1 MTDMTGSVVSLW
13 LKPEHGRPMQP
24 VPEIE
29 LVAGRGIRGNADQ
42 GGWRHVT
49 IIDEAAWQEAEAEL
63 GATIDPSARRANVLV
78 RSVDLRESRGKL
90 LRLGKAVIRIEGQT
104 RPCEQMDDAF
114 QGLRAALGP
123 HWRAGA
129 YGQIIEGGT
138 IRPEDRAEI
147 STLLRYRR
155 RLPGTG
161 FLASPLGIG
170 DVADPA
176 ISLET
181 SVALL
186 RRAID
191 AGLNVFDT
199 APNYENGLSE
209 TIVGHAV
216 RTDRDSLFVIDKI
229 DDHQAPVQPQIDGSL
244 RRLGTHAD
252 AFVFHGVS
260 KMEVF
265 EKLRFDEVAR
275 CIEAGKVRYRG
286 ISSHHPDVLRAALE
300 AGVCDIVMFPV
311 GPYVDR
317 RYIDE
322 ILPLAREKGV
332 GAVSFK
338 TFGAGKLVADTSGYN
353 QPLEN
358 ARDLPRL
365 TARQCLHYT
374 LTIDPDVAIL
384 GLSSEEDQDESFEA
398 ALRFR
403 PLAKI
408 EMAAIEEEAAVARQG
423 KGPCWWN
430 PDPQA

>member
-1 MTDMTGSVVSLW
+1 MTGSVVSLW
-13 LKPEHGRPMQP
+13 LKPAHGRPMQP

-42 GGWRHVT
+42 GGWRQVT
-49 IIDEAAWQEAEAEL
+49 VIEEAAWREAEAEL
-63 GATIDPSARRANVLV
+63 GASIDPGARRANVLV
-78 RSVDLRESRGKL
+78 RGVDLRESRGKL
-90 LRLGKAVIRIEGQT
+90 LRLGDAVIRIEGQT

-114 QGLRAALGP
+114 HGLRAALGP
-123 HWRAGA
+123 NWRSGA
-129 YGQIIEGGT
+129 YGQIVEGGT
-138 IRPEDRAEI
+138 IRPGHGAEVL
-147 STLLRYRR
+147 TLLRHRR
-155 RLPGTG
+155 RLPGTD

-170 DVADPA
+170 DVADPGVP
-176 ISLET
+176 IEQ

-191 AGLNVFDT
+191 AGLNIVDT

-209 TIVGHAV
+209 TIVGRAV
-216 RTDRDSLFVIDKI
+216 RSDRDSLFLIDKI
-229 DDHQAPVQPQIDGSL
+229 DDHQAPVQPQIDASL
-244 RRLGTHAD
+244 ARLGTHAD

-265 EKLRFDEVAR
+265 EKLRFDEVSR
-275 CIEAGKVRYRG
+275 CIDTGKVRYRG

-311 GPYVDR
+311 GPFVDR

-358 ARDLPRL
+358 ANGLPRL

-384 GLSSEEDQDESFEA
+384 GLSSVEDQDESFEA
-398 ALRFR
+398 ALKFR
-403 PLAKI
+403 PLGQK
-408 EMAAIEEEAAVARQG
+408 EMASIEEAAAAARQG
-423 KGPCWWN
+423 KGACWWN

>member
-1 MTDMTGSVVSLW
+1 MTGSIISLW
-13 LKPEHGRPMQP
+13 LKPAHGRPMQP
-24 VPEIE
+24 VSAAE
-29 LVAGRGIRGNADQ
+29 LVEGRGIRGNADQ
-42 GGWRHVT
+42 DGWRHVT
-49 IIDEAAWQEAEAEL
+49 IIEEAAWREAEAEL

-78 RSVDLRESRGKL
+78 RGVDLRESRGKL
-90 LRLGKAVIRIEGQT
+90 LRLGDAVIRIEGQT

-114 QGLRAALGP
+114 QGLRLALGP
-123 HWRAGA
+123 NWRSGA

-138 IRPEDRAEI
+138 IRPGDRAEVL
-147 STLLRYRR
+147 TMLRHRR
-155 RLPGTG
+155 RLPGTD

-176 ISLET
+176 IPVEQ

-191 AGLNVFDT
+191 AGLNVVDT
-199 APNYENGLSE
+199 APNYENGRSE
-209 TIVGHAV
+209 TIVGRAV
-216 RTDRDSLFVIDKI
+216 KSDRDSLFVIDKI
-229 DDHQAPVQPQIDGSL
+229 DDHDSPVQPQIDASL
-244 RRLGTHAD
+244 ARLGTHAD

-275 CIEAGKVRYRG
+275 CIEAGRFRYRG
-286 ISSHHPDVLRAALE
+286 ISSHHPDVLRAALQ

-311 GPYVDR
+311 GPFVDR

-322 ILPLAREKGV
+322 ILPLARERGV

-358 ARDLPRL
+358 AKDLPRL

-384 GLSSEEDQDESFEA
+384 GLSSSEDQDESFDA
-398 ALRFR
+398 AMKFR
-403 PLAKI
+403 PLAKK
-408 EMAAIEEEAAVARQG
+408 EMTSIEEQAAVARQG
-423 KGPCWWN
+423 KGACWWN